1 MTEPIH
7 VVASYEDY
15 ADAQRAVDSLA
26 GRRFP
31 VRHLAVVGVGLQSYE
46 QVTGPRGY
54 AQAAASGGASGA
66 TVGFL
71 VAWLMG
77 LFTRVEPL
85 VSAAGLGLWGLAVGA
100 VAGASMGLVRHAIT
114 GGRRRRDFSSTSTLR
129 AERYDLVADADFAVQ
144 ARRLLTDAH
153 AARSGAG

>member
-26 GRRFP
+26 DRRFP

-54 AQAAASGGASGA
+54 RQAATSGGVSGA
-66 TVGFL
+66 AVGFL
-71 VAWLMG
+71 VSWFMG

-85 VSAAGLGLWGLAVGA
+85 ASAAGLGLWGLAIGA
-100 VAGASMGLVRHAIT
+100 VAGASVGLVRHAMT
-114 GGRRRRDFSSTSTLR
+114 GGRRDFSSTSTLR
-129 AERYDLVADADFAVQ
+129 AERYDLVADSDFAVQ

>member
-26 GRRFP
+26 DRRFP

-46 QVTGPRGY
+46 QVTRPRGY

-71 VAWLMG
+71 VALLMG

-85 VSAAGLGLWGLAVGA
+85 VSAAGLGLWGLAIGA
-100 VAGASMGLVRHAIT
+100 VAGASMGLVRHAMT
-114 GGRRRRDFSSTSTLR
+114 GGRRRDFSSTSTLR